1 MFCSCAK
8 LRSALPNKHS
18 VISCVRKLL
27 RSDRQAF
34 RSQATRSNAV
44 ILGIETSCDDTAIG
58 VVDDQ
63 GNVLGESSHS
73 QLETHNEYGGIIP
86 PIARDL
92 HQQHIDCVAER
103 ALKQCP
109 VPAEEMSAIAVT
121 VRPGMSLSLLVGL
134 NFARRL
140 AAKHGKPLIPIHHM
154 EAHALAIRLVQRV
167 DFPYLVL
174 LVSGGHCQLAV
185 VRDIDDF
192 LLLGQTMDDAPG
204 ETFDKVA
211 RRLKLINLPECRGL
225 SGGRALEFLA
235 ERDSGNPL
243 AYRFPEPLTSYRTCN
258 FSFSGLKNSVY
269 RKIEALE
276 KEHGLEADAL
286 LPEIADLCA
295 STQHAVAYHLARRT
309 QRALAFCDQQG
320 LLPEG
325 KPTLVVAGGV
335 AANAYL
341 GRLLSRL
348 CEKLDVAYVPTPPKL
363 CSDNGLMIAWNGV
376 ERWRTASGIVTEN
389 FDSLDITPRCPLGV
403 DISLSVAEAS
413 IKLDKIKLSV

>member
-8 LRSALPNKHS
+8 LRSALQNKHS

-58 VVDDQ
+58 IVDDQ

-92 HQQHIDCVAER
+92 HQQHIDRVAER
-103 ALKQCP
+103 ALEQCP

-154 EAHALAIRLVQRV
+154 EAHALVVRLVQRV

-211 RRLKLINLPECRGL
+211 RRLKLSNLPECRGL
-225 SGGRALEFLA
+225 SGGHALEFLA

-276 KEHGLEADAL
+276 KEHGGF
-286 LPEIADLCA
+286 
-295 STQHAVAYHLARRT
+295 YY
-309 QRALAFCDQQG
+309 
-320 LLPEG
+320 
-325 KPTLVVAGGV
+325 VV
-335 AANAYL
+335 N
-341 GRLLSRL
+341 
-348 CEKLDVAYVPTPPKL
+348 
-363 CSDNGLMIAWNGV
+363 
-376 ERWRTASGIVTEN
+376 
-389 FDSLDITPRCPLGV
+389 PL
-403 DISLSVAEAS
+403 
-413 IKLDKIKLSV
+413 